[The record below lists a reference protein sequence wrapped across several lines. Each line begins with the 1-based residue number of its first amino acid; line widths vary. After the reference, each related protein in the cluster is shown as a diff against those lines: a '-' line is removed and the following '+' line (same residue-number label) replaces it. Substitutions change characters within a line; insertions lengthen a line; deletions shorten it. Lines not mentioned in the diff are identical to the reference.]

1 VLAAIFVGIG
11 SAFLSM
17 DPNYRRR
24 AQNED
29 DFIFFIHPTLEE
41 GTSSQSSQKKPIH
54 TSIRNGATFI
64 HETLTGHE
72 ALCKRR
78 FHMEREIFQ
87 ALVHRLRENDL
98 LKDSRYVSVEEQ
110 LGIFLYAISKN
121 ASNTTLQ
128 DIFQHSGETISRHFR
143 SVLDALTQLTCNYI
157 RLPSLHRHRI
167 LRQPKFAPYFQ
178 VLYSLVYQSKINF
191 ICGFSINKHTNTC
204 RTVLVP
210 LMALTFL

>member
-1 VLAAIFVGIG
+1 
-11 SAFLSM
+11 M

-24 AQNED
+24 SQNED
-29 DFIFFIHPTLEE
+29 DFVFFIHPTLEE
-41 GTSSQSSQKKPIH
+41 GTSSQSSKKKPIH
-54 TSIRNGATFI
+54 NSIRNGATFI

-87 ALVHRLRENDL
+87 ALAQRLRENNIL
-98 LKDSRYVSVEEQ
+98 TYSRYVSVEEQ

-157 RLPSLHRHRI
+157 RLPSLHQHRI

-178 VLYSLVYQSKINF
+178 VMYFFVYQSKINF

-204 RTVLVP
+204 RTVLDP